1 MFASLISPNNFIR
14 INRITTLSLSFYI
27 NQFVQLNSHTRPD
40 DSPIVYL
47 ATLRDFDIILIRS
60 CVDRFLSREEVLRFN
75 SYKQRS
81 DQDRF
86 VLSRFLIRSFL
97 SAYLGQSISDVQIL
111 LDAFGKPYSLAPMH
125 FNISHSSEAILLSF
139 HPSCP
144 VGIDLEANTAY
155 PNWQKI
161 ANLVWDQ
168 SVVDHIKTQSVD
180 SQPFYFLRCWCL
192 YESIVKSFGTG
203 FLNELPPGYLSA
215 IRSWELNLCPDYLG
229 FVTIDR
235 SRSTK

>member
-1 MFASLISPNNFIR
+1 M
-14 INRITTLSLSFYI
+14 SLSSYLS
-27 NQFVQLNSHTRPD
+27 QFVEFISFPRPD

-47 ATLRDFDIILIRS
+47 ASLPDFDIHLIRS
-60 CVDRFLSREEVLRFN
+60 SVNRFLSREEVYRFN
-75 SYKQRS
+75 SYNQRS

-97 SAYLGQSISDVQIL
+97 SAYLSQSISDVQIL
-111 LDAFGKPYSLAPMH
+111 LDAFGKPYSLAPIH

-144 VGIDLEANTAY
+144 VGIDLEANISY
-155 PNWQKI
+155 PNWQQL
-161 ANLVWDQ
+161 ATLVWDQ
-168 SVVDHIKTQSVD
+168 SVVDHLKTQSFD
-180 SQPFYFLRCWCL
+180 SQPSYFLRCWCL

-203 FLNELPPGYLSA
+203 FLKDLPPGYLSS
-215 IRSWELNLCPDYLG
+215 IRSWELNLCPDHFG

-235 SRSTK
+235 SRFTK